1 MTIRSID
8 STRALVAESE
18 ERMMLIIDRDR
29 MSEGETHRT
38 GRGWSF
44 LAEAVL

>member
-18 ERMMLIIDRDR
+18 GRMLRIIDRTS

-44 LAEAVL
+44 LAEALL